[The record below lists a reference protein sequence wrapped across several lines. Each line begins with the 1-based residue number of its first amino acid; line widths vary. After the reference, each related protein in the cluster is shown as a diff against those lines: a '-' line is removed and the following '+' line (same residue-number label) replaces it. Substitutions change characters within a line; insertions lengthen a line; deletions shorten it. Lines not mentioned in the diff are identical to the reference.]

1 MALGGTGQVARTRGR
16 GRAHDATG
24 ESGGSRIFCATPKE
38 GTPELEFRRD
48 IDFRLR
54 RAYGYCRA

>member
-1 MALGGTGQVARTRGR
+1 MALGGTGQIACTSGR

-38 GTPELEFRRD
+38 E
-48 IDFRLR
+48 RLS
-54 RAYGYCRA
+54 